1 MKKIIA
7 FALAAVLVSASVF
20 AANFSPKLLRLA
32 APSKIAYN
40 FDGKPLEIPVTVT
53 GVNSGVIFCVYTNG
67 KGASIGKVQNGYLGW
82 HYVNKIDTAMYI
94 STVYNLDVGTNKL
107 IWDGKGK
114 QGALVPADVYTY
126 YLWGFDNRNAKVYAS
141 RYMTSIQH
149 NLGEQ
154 VRIQEKDVKGLPLA
168 NPFVVMQ
175 NVWNISG
182 NRAKWVIG
190 NEPSDSSLT
199 ETTRVT
205 MTNWGFERYVTFD
218 PKNFTNFY
226 ISGGMT
232 RTVGSQKGVWKMKW
246 VPNGDATIDVTWGDN
261 GFAGISRPWDDFA
274 GPDSDGSYVYWAN
287 NNYHAYNNN
296 LPEAELYSFDLIDG
310 SQVKKFDLASWWC
323 SQEDFKAGGFLN
335 GGPNGLAVTRDGNL
349 LLGSHAS
356 CVVQMVNPQ
365 AENINDLVIWT
376 NRNGDMTFD
385 HNWSPT
391 ALLKWVCNDYK
402 TPPFLTSFQADANNF
417 AVAPVYD
424 NGAVSFGLAGPDGT
438 GMGYMAYAGE
448 TAARKYYVNIV
459 DYGSPFDGMYTDNQG
474 SVPKSPTDSGNAIQV
489 PGFMYIGH
497 DSIKGVISQ
506 QIGVEETAPS
516 AFAVNQNTPNPF
528 NPTTSIT
535 FTLAKAGKVTVEIFN
550 VSGQKVET
558 LVNSTM
564 NAGAHSVTWNASHQ
578 SAGMYFY
585 TVKTD
590 YASKTMKMTLLK

>member
-1 MKKIIA
+1 MKKTIVIA
-7 FALAAVLVSASVF
+7 LSAVLVSTSVF
-20 AANFSPKLLRLA
+20 AANFSPKLLRLS

-40 FDGKPLEIPVTVT
+40 FDGKPLEIPVTVS
-53 GVNSGVIFCVYTNG
+53 GFGAGVIFCVYTQG

-94 STVYNLDVGTNKL
+94 SSVYNIDVGTSKI

-126 YLWGFDNRNAKVYAS
+126 YLWAYDNRNAKIYVA

-154 VRIQEKDVKGLPLA
+154 VHIQEKDVKGLPLA
-168 NPFVVMQ
+168 NPFVLMQ
-175 NVWNISG
+175 NNYNISG

-190 NEPSDSSLT
+190 GDPSDSSLT
-199 ETTRVT
+199 ETTRIT
-205 MTNWGFERYVTFD
+205 MTNWGFERYVTVAPTDFSS
-218 PKNFTNFY
+218 FF

-246 VPNGDATIDVTWGDN
+246 VPNGNATIDVTWGAN

-274 GPDSDGSYVYWAN
+274 GPDTDGTYVYWAN

-296 LPEAELYSFDLIDG
+296 LAEAELYAFDLTDG
-310 SQVKKFDLASWWC
+310 STVKKFDLASWWC
-323 SQEDFKAGGFLN
+323 RSDDFKAGGFLN
-335 GGPNGLAVTRDGNL
+335 GGPNGLAVTRDGNM

-356 CVVQMVNPQ
+356 CLTQMVNPL
-365 AENINDLVIWT
+365 AESEKELVVWA
-376 NRNGDMTFD
+376 NQNGDLIYD
-385 HNWSPT
+385 HNFSPT
-391 ALLKWVCNDYK
+391 ALLRWVCNDYK
-402 TPPFLTSFQADANNF
+402 TPPFTTSFQADANNF
-417 AVAPVYD
+417 VVGAVYD
-424 NGAVSFGLAGPDGT
+424 IGAVSFGLEGPDGT
-438 GMGYMAYAGE
+438 GIANLAYAGE
-448 TAARKYYVNIV
+448 TAARKYYVNYI

-474 SVPKSPTDSGNAIQV
+474 SVPPSTADPGNARV
-489 PGFMYIGH
+489 VDGFMFIGH
-497 DSIKGVISQ
+497 DSVKGVISQ

-516 AFAVNQNTPNPF
+516 AFTVSQNTPNPF
-528 NPTTSIT
+528 NPSTSIN

-564 NAGAHSVTWNASHQ
+564 NAGAHSVNWNASRQ
-578 SAGMYFY
+578 SAGIYFY
-585 TVKTD
+585 TVKSD
-590 YASKTMKMTLLK
+590 NASKTMKMTLLK